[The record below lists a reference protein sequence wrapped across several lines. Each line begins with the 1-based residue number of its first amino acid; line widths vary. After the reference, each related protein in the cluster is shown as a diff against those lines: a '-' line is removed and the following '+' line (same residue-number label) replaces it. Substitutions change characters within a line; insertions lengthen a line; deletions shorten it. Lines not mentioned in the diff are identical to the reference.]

1 MPSFDVVSE
10 LNRQEVANAV
20 NQTNKEILTRFDFKN
35 AKAVVAL
42 EEDGLHLSTIDEH
55 KMQALLDIFKT
66 KAIKRG
72 VSLKSLD
79 YGKIESGLGGTA
91 KCLVKLIDGIETE
104 KARELVKLIKGMNLK
119 VQAAIEGNKLRVS
132 GKNRDDLQTAIQKLR
147 AADFSLDLQF
157 NNFRD

>member
-10 LNRQEVANAV
+10 LNRQEVDNAV

-35 AKAVVAL
+35 AKAVVNL
-42 EEDGLHLSTIDEH
+42 DKEGLHLSTIDEH

-72 VSLKSLD
+72 VSLKSFD
-79 YGKIESGLGGTA
+79 YGEIQSGLGGTA

-119 VQAAIEGNKLRVS
+119 VQAAIEGNKLRVT
-132 GKNRDDLQTAIQKLR
+132 GKNRDDLQTVIQKLR
-147 AADFSLDLQF
+147 TADFSLDLQF

>member
-10 LNRQEVANAV
+10 LNRQEVDNAV

-35 AKAVVAL
+35 AKAVVNL
-42 EEDGLHLSTIDEH
+42 DKDGLHLSTVDEH
-55 KMQALLDIFKT
+55 KMQALLDIFKS

-72 VSLKSLD
+72 VSLKSFD

-119 VQAAIEGNKLRVS
+119 VQAAIEGNKLRVT
-132 GKNRDDLQTAIQKLR
+132 GKNRDDLQTVIQKLR